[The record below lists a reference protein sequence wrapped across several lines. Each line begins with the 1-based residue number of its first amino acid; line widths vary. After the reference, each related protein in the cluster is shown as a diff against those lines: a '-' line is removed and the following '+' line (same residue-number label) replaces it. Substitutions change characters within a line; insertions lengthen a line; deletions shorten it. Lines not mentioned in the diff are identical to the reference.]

1 MGQSFITIQPIIAI
15 VFNLQMKV
23 QSSMF
28 DA

>member
-1 MGQSFITIQPIIAI
+1 MALSFITIQPITAI

-23 QSSMF
+23 ISSMF